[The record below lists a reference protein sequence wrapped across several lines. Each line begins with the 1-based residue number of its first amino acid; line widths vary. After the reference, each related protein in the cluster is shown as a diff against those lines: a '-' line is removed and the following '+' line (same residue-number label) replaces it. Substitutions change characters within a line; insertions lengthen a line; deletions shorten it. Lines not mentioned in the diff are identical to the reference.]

1 MLDKINYK
9 FSKFNPYI
17 VFTYFILL
25 FVLVFSKKSFT
36 LSLISFLSII
46 VVAIVYVPFSEIN
59 KNKYFIL
66 FLFFMPIIFNKL
78 FIHSNSN
85 ILSTSFL
92 ITSFYITFL
101 YFNVFLDDSKIFY
114 MFYKTLPKTALV
126 LSISIRYYYVI
137 INKYKLI
144 SECFN
149 ANNVEKKSFLSKF
162 SNASDV
168 FLSLTG
174 QTLEDGIILSK
185 SIKSK
190 GYMSK
195 KRTYYSDS
203 CSPIKFKDVVMFL
216 IICLLFFITFHFKIN
231 ICFVLFLFLPV
242 VTDGIYNFW
251 RFLKWH

>member
-1 MLDKINYK
+1 MLDKINFK
-9 FSKFNPYI
+9 FAKFNPYI

-25 FVLVFSKKSFT
+25 FVLIFSRKSFT
-36 LSLISFLSII
+36 LSLICFLSII
-46 VVAIVYVPFSEIN
+46 LTAIIYVPFSDII
-59 KNKYFIL
+59 KNKFFIL

-85 ILSTSFL
+85 ILNNSFL

-101 YFNVFLDDSKIFY
+101 YFNIFLDDSKIFY

-149 ANNVEKKSFLSKF
+149 ANNLEKKPFFSKL
-162 SNASDV
+162 SNASDI
-168 FLSLTG
+168 FLSLTS

-195 KRTYYSDS
+195 KRTYYSDL
-203 CSPIKFKDVVMFL
+203 CSSIKLKDIIL
-216 IICLLFFITFHFKIN
+216 LIIICLLFFIASHFNVN
-231 ICFVLFLFLPV
+231 ICYVLFLLLPIIV
-242 VTDGIYNFW
+242 DGIYSFW